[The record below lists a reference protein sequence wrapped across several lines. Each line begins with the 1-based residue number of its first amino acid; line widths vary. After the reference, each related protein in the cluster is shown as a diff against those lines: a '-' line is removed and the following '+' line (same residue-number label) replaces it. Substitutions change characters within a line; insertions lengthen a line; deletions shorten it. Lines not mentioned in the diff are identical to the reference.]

1 MTHSCCNFGQ
11 IKHMAH
17 NGFFVFY
24 VKHKINF
31 IQYGVNLQRCFSSFE
46 LLTKQIRVQMVQM
59 QNDGFELQ
67 FKYEKIF
74 HDIVL

>member
-1 MTHSCCNFGQ
+1 M
-11 IKHMAH
+11 
-17 NGFFVFY
+17 VFSY
-24 VKHKINF
+24 FMLSTKSNF